1 MRTNLPVLVLF
12 FLLAAVFGEEAPSL
26 AASMRLTPTVLAVR
40 QVLPWVVNIG
50 TERMVKTNDG
60 YDAFYN
66 QFFGTFYRAR
76 TKMVKEYFPLGS
88 GVIVDSRGLVLTN
101 HHVVRRANNAEVRL
115 WNGESYPA
123 VLVGYDA
130 PSDLCL
136 LRLSG
141 DFTAKPLQAAR
152 FANPDDLMLGETV
165 LTIGNPFGL
174 EHSVSQG
181 VLSAMNRSLNDGDVV
196 YDDILQT
203 DAAIN
208 PGNSGGPLINLDGE
222 LIGINQAIR
231 NDAQGIGFA
240 IPMRRLV
247 SFLSHWLLPDRFGNT
262 WFGIGLR
269 VPVVP
274 GRQGV
279 IVQEVVAGS
288 PAAAAG
294 LRSQDEIVA
303 VNGSRVRGMIDLGRA
318 IWHLNAG
325 DQVAMI
331 LADNRV
337 LTYTLGTMPADVLI
351 QTRLGLQVQ
360 RLTATLNQALGLNAD
375 ARGLAISEI
384 LPEAEFAVQNA
395 PWRNVIKR
403 GDIIFQA
410 GAAETATAA
419 DLAKAL
425 AETRSGQVFR
435 LGMFIMQFQQPEQA
449 DFILN

>member
-1 MRTNLPVLVLF
+1 MRTSLSVLVSF
-12 FLLAAVFGEEAPSL
+12 FLLAAAFGEETPSL
-26 AASMRLTPTVLAVR
+26 TASMRLTPTVLAVR
-40 QVLPWVVNIG
+40 SVLPWVVNIG

-115 WNGESYPA
+115 WNGKSYPA

-141 DFTAKPLQAAR
+141 DFSAKPLQAAK

-181 VLSAMNRSLNDGDVV
+181 VLSAMNRSLNDGDAV

-240 IPMRRLV
+240 IPMRRLAC
-247 SFLSHWLLPDRFGNT
+247 FLSHWLLPDRFGNT
-262 WFGIGLR
+262 WLGIDLWT
-269 VPVVP
+269 PVMR
-274 GRQGV
+274 GEQGV

-294 LRSQDEIVA
+294 LRSGDEIVA
-303 VNGSRVRGMIDLGRA
+303 VNASRVRCMIDFGRA
-318 IWHLNAG
+318 VWHLNVG
-325 DQVAMI
+325 DQVTML
-331 LADNRV
+331 LADNRKV
-337 LTYTLGTMPADVLI
+337 TYTLGPMPDNVLI
-351 QTRLGLQVQ
+351 KTRLGLQVQ
-360 RLTATLNQALGLNAD
+360 RLTATLNQALGLNVD
-375 ARGLAISEI
+375 ARGLAVSEI

-395 PWRNVIKR
+395 PWRNVLKR

-410 GAAETATAA
+410 GSAETATTA
-419 DLAKAL
+419 DLAKTL
-425 AETRSGQVFR
+425 AETRAGQVLR
-435 LGMFIMQFQQPEQA
+435 LGIFLMQFQRPDQA

>member
-1 MRTNLPVLVLF
+1 MRISLSPLVL
-12 FLLAAVFGEEAPSL
+12 LVMAALTLSGAGRARPSGV
-26 AASMRLTPTVLAVR
+26 RETPTVLAVR

-66 QFFGTFYRAR
+66 QFFGTYYRAR

-141 DFTAKPLQAAR
+141 DFDAKPLQAAR

-181 VLSAMNRSLNDGDVV
+181 VLSAMNRSLNDGDII

-208 PGNSGGPLINLDGE
+208 PGNSGGPLVNLDGE

-247 SFLSHWLLPDRFGNT
+247 SFLSHWLLPERFGNT
-262 WFGIGLR
+262 WFGIDLR
-269 VPVVP
+269 APFAQ
-274 GRQGV
+274 GQQGV
-279 IVQEVVAGS
+279 VVSEVAAAS

-294 LRSQDEIVA
+294 LRAGDEIVA
-303 VNGSRVRGMIDLGRA
+303 VNGTKVCCMVDLGRA
-318 IWHLNAG
+318 IWRLQEG
-325 DQVAMI
+325 DRVTVTVADGRDLVWTLDAMPPDI
-331 LADNRV
+331 LIR
-337 LTYTLGTMPADVLI
+337 
-351 QTRLGLQVQ
+351 TRLGLQVQ
-360 RLTATLNQALGLNAD
+360 RLTPTLNQALGLKED

-384 LPEAEFAVQNA
+384 LPEAAFAVQNA
-395 PWRNVIKR
+395 PWRNVLKR
-403 GDIIFQA
+403 GDIVFQA
-410 GAAETATAA
+410 GKTETATVA
-419 DLAKAL
+419 DLAAAL
-425 AETRSGQVFR
+425 AETRAGQVFR
-435 LGMFIMQFQQPEQA
+435 LGVFLMQFQQPEQA

>member
-1 MRTNLPVLVLF
+1 
-12 FLLAAVFGEEAPSL
+12 
-26 AASMRLTPTVLAVR
+26 LAVR

-181 VLSAMNRSLNDGDVV
+181 VLSAMNRSLNDGDIV

-208 PGNSGGPLINLDGE
+208 PGNSGGPLLNLRGE
-222 LIGINQAIR
+222 VIGINTAI
-231 NDAQGIGFA
+231 ASSSGGSEGIGFS
-240 IPMRRLV
+240 IPIKMVMTIANQLIEQGNVVRAYLGVRLDARFDAQRAAAVGLSRPSGALV
-247 SFLSHWLLPDRFGNT
+247 SAVTPN
-262 WFGIGLR
+262 
-269 VPVVP
+269 
-274 GRQGV
+274 
-279 IVQEVVAGS
+279 S
-288 PAAAAG
+288 PAAEAD
-294 LRSQDEIVA
+294 LREGDVVLRVNDVMVEDDAHLVNMVSLSA
-303 VNGSRVRGMIDLGRA
+303 VGESINLLVFRNG
-318 IWHLNAG
+318 
-325 DQVAMI
+325 
-331 LADNRV
+331 
-337 LTYTLGTMPADVLI
+337 
-351 QTRLGLQVQ
+351 
-360 RLTATLNQALGLNAD
+360 ATLAVKVRVGKRD
-375 ARGLAISEI
+375 DFE
-384 LPEAEFAVQNA
+384 PE
-395 PWRNVIKR
+395 
-403 GDIIFQA
+403 
-410 GAAETATAA
+410 
-419 DLAKAL
+419 
-425 AETRSGQVFR
+425 
-435 LGMFIMQFQQPEQA
+435 
-449 DFILN
+449 